1 MGAMSLLTETWVY
14 FLNDQERFLRL
25 LTQHLVLCAAALA
38 IALVISLPLGIWIAH
53 RPGAAQPVMNGFNA
67 LRVLPSLVILF
78 LALPLLGL
86 GFGPS
91 LVALTVLACPP
102 ILINTYA
109 GIRSVDPPTFE
120 AAVGIGMS
128 RWQTLRQIELPLA
141 YPVIVTG
148 VRIAAVEVIASATL
162 AAFIAGGGLGE
173 YITRG
178 FALNDA
184 KIMLVGATAVAVLA
198 LLAEMVFVGLQQLPR
213 LRGGWAA
220 GITRASR

>member
-1 MGAMSLLTETWVY
+1 MTLLAETWAY
-14 FLNDQERFLRL
+14 FLTDQERFTRL
-25 LTQHLVLCAAALA
+25 LMQHLALSLAALS
-38 IALVISLPLGIWIAH
+38 IALVICLPLGIWIAH
-53 RPGAAQPVMNGFNA
+53 RARAAQPVINSFNA

-78 LALPLLGL
+78 LALPFLGL
-86 GFGPS
+86 GFWPS

-109 GIRSVDPPTFE
+109 GIRSVDPATRE

-128 RWQTLRQIELPLA
+128 NWQTLNRIELPLA

-173 YITRG
+173 YIMRG
-178 FALNDA
+178 FALNEA
-184 KIMLVGATAVAVLA
+184 KIMLVGAVAVA
-198 LLAEMVFVGLQQLPR
+198 LLALIAEAFFVVLQRLPHMR
-213 LRGGWAA
+213 AGWV
-220 GITRASR
+220 TQD